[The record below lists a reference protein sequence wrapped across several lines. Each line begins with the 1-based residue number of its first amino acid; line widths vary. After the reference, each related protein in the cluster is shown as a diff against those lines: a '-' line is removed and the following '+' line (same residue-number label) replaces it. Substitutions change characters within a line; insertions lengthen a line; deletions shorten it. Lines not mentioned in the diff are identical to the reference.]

1 MSKQYDY
8 DAIIIGAGI
17 SGLVAGCY
25 LAKAGMRT
33 LIVEKNAKAGG
44 YCTSFKRRGYHFDAC
59 VHSLGSFREGG
70 NINMILK
77 ELELEDAL
85 DVKRHEPS
93 DIIVT
98 PDFKLHFWN
107 DLKRTTEEF
116 KKCFPNDSSNIEKFF
131 DFITSCEGKSFIPL
145 RSITFQKLL
154 DRYFEDERLKAVL
167 ALPVLGNAGT
177 SAEEISAVTSVLI
190 YKEFMFD
197 GGYYPGD
204 SIQAFPDMFVDC
216 FKKSGGEIFFSSLV
230 KEVKLDGR
238 KVEGV
243 DIDKKGFFTA
253 RHVISNADA
262 TYTFQNLVGKDFV
275 DEKMNQKLKTLIP
288 SLSMF
293 ILYLG
298 LDEDFKAQSDMLTNT
313 NIWYLPFYDV
323 NKMYRSA
330 VEGDVDNL
338 DWFLAR
344 LSSDKRSMLMLVNAP
359 FKDKIYW
366 KDNKERLIDLFIE
379 KVEKV
384 VPNLSSYI
392 AYKDAATPNTLY
404 RWTLNYKGAAYGW
417 AGMPS
422 QMAVTG
428 FTQRT
433 SIENMYLTGHWTT
446 LVQGVAGV
454 AYIGRDI
461 SKKILSR
468 ENRA

>member
-1 MSKQYDY
+1 MSKKYDY
-8 DAIIIGAGI
+8 DVVIIGAGI

-25 LAKAGMRT
+25 LAKAGMKT
-33 LIVEKNAKAGG
+33 LIVEKNAQAGG

-70 NINMILK
+70 NINAILK

-85 DVKRHEPS
+85 DVKRHDPS

-116 KKCFPNDSSNIEKFF
+116 QQCFPDESSNIAKFF
-131 DFITSCEGKSFIPL
+131 DFITSCEGKSFISL
-145 RSITFQKLL
+145 RSITFQTLL
-154 DRYFEDERLKAVL
+154 DRYFKDERLKAVL

-204 SIQAFPDMFVDC
+204 SIQTFPDMFVDC
-216 FKKSGGEIFFSSLV
+216 FKKSGGEIYFSSLV

-243 DIDKKGFFTA
+243 DIEKKGFFTA
-253 RHVISNADA
+253 KHVISNADA
-262 TYTFQNLVGKDFV
+262 TYTFLNLIGKDSI
-275 DEKMNQKLKTLIP
+275 DRKMNQQLETMIP

-298 LDEDFKAQSDMLTNT
+298 LSDNFRTQSDMPANT

-330 VEGDVDNL
+330 VDGNVDNL

-344 LSSDKRSMLMLVNAP
+344 ASSDKKSMLMLVNAP
-359 FKDKIYW
+359 FKDKVYW
-366 KDNKERLIDLFIE
+366 KNNKERLIDLFIN

-404 RWTLNYKGAAYGW
+404 KWTLNYKGAAYGW

-433 SIENMYLTGHWTT
+433 CIENMYLTGHWTT